1 MTIGEMI
8 KKYVDLRDF
17 MKLRAEARAVE
28 DKPYNEAMETIEGV
42 LLQHLNENNEQSI
55 KTEWGTAYKST
66 TMSAKVASPED
77 FFNYVREAD
86 AFQLLTSAVS
96 KDAVKEHMEEHQG
109 QPPPGVD
116 VTYFTKV
123 NFRRA

>member
-8 KKYVDLRDF
+8 KKYVELRDF

-28 DKPYNEAMETIEGV
+28 DKPYNEAMETIEGIV
-42 LLQHLNENNEQSI
+42 LQHLNENSEQSI

-96 KDAVKEHMEEHQG
+96 KDAVKDHMEEHQG
-109 QPPPGVD
+109 TPPPGID

>member
-8 KKYVDLRDF
+8 KKYVELRDF

-28 DKPYNEAMETIEGV
+28 DKPYNEAMETIEGIV
-42 LLQHLNENNEQSI
+42 LQHLNENSEQSI

-109 QPPPGVD
+109 TPPPGID